1 MMAHFITSSHHHCH
15 HLCHLPAGEAE
26 GMYLARIV
34 GRVVSTVKQDTLH
47 AIPLQWLQPVDASGK
62 NRGGPVVAADTFGLG
77 PGELCYY
84 ITAREASIALWKLDV
99 AVDAAVVGKVDRLD
113 LGEK

>member
-1 MMAHFITSSHHHCH
+1 MF
-15 HLCHLPAGEAE
+15 
-26 GMYLARIV
+26 LARII

-47 AIPLQWLQPVDASGK
+47 AIPLQLLQPVTAAGQDKGS
-62 NRGGPVVAADTFGLG
+62 PIVACDTYGLG

-99 AVDAAVVGKVDRLD
+99 AVDAAVVGKVDRVD
-113 LGEK
+113 HVPG

>member
-1 MMAHFITSSHHHCH
+1 MF
-15 HLCHLPAGEAE
+15 LG
-26 GMYLARIV
+26 RIV
-34 GRVVSTVKQDTLH
+34 GRVVSTVKQDTL
-47 AIPLQWLQPVDASGK
+47 ARIPLQWIQPVDAAGAASGA
-62 NRGGPVVAADTFGLG
+62 PFVACDTFGLG

-113 LGEK
+113 VSGEATGRATP

>member
-1 MMAHFITSSHHHCH
+1 
-15 HLCHLPAGEAE
+15 
-26 GMYLARIV
+26 MYLARIV
-34 GRVVSTVKQDTLH
+34 GRVVATQKQDTLQ

-62 NRGGPVVAADTFGLG
+62 DRGAPLVAADTFGLG

-99 AVDAAVVGKVDRLD
+99 AVDAAVVGKVERIDADGKQLKGD
-113 LGEK
+113 E

>member
-1 MMAHFITSSHHHCH
+1 V
-15 HLCHLPAGEAE
+15 
-26 GMYLARIV
+26 YLARII
-34 GRVVSTVKQDTLH
+34 GRLVSTQKQDTLKT
-47 AIPLQWLQPVDASGK
+47 IPLQWLQPVDASGK
-62 NRGGPVVAADTFGLG
+62 DRGAPVVAADTFGLG

-113 LGEK
+113 VVEKGDGNVMN

>member
-1 MMAHFITSSHHHCH
+1 MGLS
-15 HLCHLPAGEAE
+15 ER
-26 GMYLARIV
+26 MYLARIV
-34 GRVVSTVKQDTLH
+34 GRVVSTVKQDTLQS
-47 AIPLQWLQPVDASGK
+47 IPLQWLQPVDASGRD
-62 NRGGPVVAADTFGLG
+62 RGAPVVAADTFGLG

-113 LGEK
+113 IGTESDGEVRT

>member
-1 MMAHFITSSHHHCH
+1 MF
-15 HLCHLPAGEAE
+15 
-26 GMYLARIV
+26 LARIV
-34 GRVVSTVKQDTLH
+34 GRVVSTVKQDTLK
-47 AIPLQWLQPVDASGK
+47 AIPLQWLQPVNAAGEDKGS
-62 NRGGPVVAADTFGLG
+62 PLVAADTFGLG

-113 LGEK
+113 LMPGIGNRESGIG

>member
-1 MMAHFITSSHHHCH
+1 
-15 HLCHLPAGEAE
+15 
-26 GMYLARIV
+26 MYLARVV

-47 AIPLQWLQPVDASGK
+47 AIPLQWLQPVDAAGAD
-62 NRGGPVVAADTFGLG
+62 RGGPVVACDTFGLG

-99 AVDAAVVGKVDRLD
+99 AVDAAIVGKVDRLD
-113 LGEK
+113 VNGDATGSGPV

>member
-1 MMAHFITSSHHHCH
+1 MF
-15 HLCHLPAGEAE
+15 
-26 GMYLARIV
+26 LARIV

-47 AIPLQWLQPVDASGK
+47 GVTLQWLQPVDASLK
-62 NRGGPVVAADTFGLG
+62 DRGAPVVAADTFGLG

-84 ITAREASIALWKLDV
+84 ITAREASIALANLNV

-113 LGEK
+113 VAES

>member
-1 MMAHFITSSHHHCH
+1 MF
-15 HLCHLPAGEAE
+15 
-26 GMYLARIV
+26 LARVI

-47 AIPLQWLQPVDASGK
+47 TIPLQWLQPVDAAGAA
-62 NRGGPVVAADTFGLG
+62 RGGPVVACDTFGLG

-99 AVDAAVVGKVDRLD
+99 AVDAAIVGKVDRLD
-113 LGEK
+113 VSAEATGSGPV

>member
-1 MMAHFITSSHHHCH
+1 MF
-15 HLCHLPAGEAE
+15 
-26 GMYLARIV
+26 LARIV
-34 GRVVSTVKQDTLH
+34 GRVVATQKQDTLH
-47 AIPLQWLQPVDASGK
+47 AVPLQWLQPVNAAGEAKGS
-62 NRGGPVVAADTFGLG
+62 PVVAADTFGLG

-113 LGEK
+113 VMV

>member
-1 MMAHFITSSHHHCH
+1 VF
-15 HLCHLPAGEAE
+15 
-26 GMYLARIV
+26 LARIV

-47 AIPLQWLQPVDASGK
+47 GITLQWLQPVDAALRD
-62 NRGGPVVAADTFGLG
+62 RGAPVVAADTFGLG

-84 ITAREASIALWKLDV
+84 ITAREASIALANLNV

-113 LGEK
+113 LAEG

>member
-1 MMAHFITSSHHHCH
+1 
-15 HLCHLPAGEAE
+15 
-26 GMYLARIV
+26 MYLARII
-34 GRVVSTVKQDTLH
+34 GRVVSTQKQDTLRGV
-47 AIPLQWLQPVDASGK
+47 PLQWLQPVNAAGEAK
-62 NRGGPVVAADTFGLG
+62 GGPIVAADTFGLG

-113 LGEK
+113 VGEDSGDGEDGGG

>member
-1 MMAHFITSSHHHCH
+1 MF
-15 HLCHLPAGEAE
+15 
-26 GMYLARIV
+26 LAQIV

-47 AIPLQWLQPVDASGK
+47 GVPLQWLQPVDASLRP
-62 NRGGPVVAADTFGLG
+62 RGTPVVAADTFGLG

-84 ITAREASIALWKLDV
+84 ITAREASIALANLNV

-113 LGEK
+113 VAEG